1 MIVLIFLGVIQM
13 RVYPIPLDL
22 MKEDKIFGGK
32 FSLRQFIILLIGI
45 GLGIAAFIWA
55 YKYFNI
61 RIAAIPGVLF
71 LLLGLWG
78 ANFDRDG
85 MALDR
90 YIAYAVQFYLQEK
103 EYAWKGS
110 VEIEENNRIS
120 RYRRYKRRS
129 NNSERK

>member
-71 LLLGLWG
+71 LL
-78 ANFDRDG
+78 
-85 MALDR
+85 
-90 YIAYAVQFYLQEK
+90 EK
-103 EYAWKGS
+103 E
-110 VEIEENNRIS
+110 
-120 RYRRYKRRS
+120 
-129 NNSERK
+129 